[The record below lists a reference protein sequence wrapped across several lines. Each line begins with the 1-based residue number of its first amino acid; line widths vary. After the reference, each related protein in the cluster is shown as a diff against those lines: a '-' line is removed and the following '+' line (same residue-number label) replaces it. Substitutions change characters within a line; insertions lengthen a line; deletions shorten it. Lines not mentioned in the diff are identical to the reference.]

1 MLKYQVAYRNLRL
14 AVQNL
19 KLVRGISSVGRAL
32 RSHRRGQGFESPI
45 LHRRKPFLLKGFVV
59 YQPNFVYEFILN
71 KQPKNGYRSRYLE
84 LVSINRVVCRFN
96 KLMLSDRQLLK
107 TSRLWEL

>member
-32 RSHRRGQGFESPI
+32 RSHRYSKVFKH
-45 LHRRKPFLLKGFVV
+45 LHCQNYTKLYLGGHTHRDTQELL
-59 YQPNFVYEFILN
+59 
-71 KQPKNGYRSRYLE
+71 
-84 LVSINRVVCRFN
+84 C
-96 KLMLSDRQLLK
+96 
-107 TSRLWEL
+107 